1 MPELPELA
9 SNTLLAIFTL
19 AFITGVLHGATGMA
33 GGIVMTAF
41 LAHFIGI
48 KMAVPVM
55 SCALIFS
62 HASRI
67 LMHWQH
73 TDRKIAGQVLL
84 FGTPTIVLGAYIFTF
99 LDAAIVALL
108 FAAMLLLSF
117 PVKRWARRN
126 DINTGPRLL
135 AFASS
140 VWGLLAGNVTGPGFF
155 LAPFLLGTG
164 MGRLTF
170 VGTLASITLMM
181 NITKL
186 AVFGAAAYITAEWLL
201 LGVLIGL
208 VKIPGNWV
216 GKILLQRMNDRDH
229 SVLVDVMTVMMIVYF
244 IYLGVF
250 QY

>member
-1 MPELPELA
+1 MLELPELA
-9 SNTLLAIFTL
+9 STTFAIIIVL
-19 AFITGVLHGATGMA
+19 AFITGALHGATGMA

-48 KMAVPVM
+48 KTAVPVM

-67 LMHWQH
+67 VMHWQH
-73 TDRKIAGQVLL
+73 TDPKIAGQVLL

-99 LDAAIVALL
+99 LDAAIAALL
-108 FAAMLLLSF
+108 FAVMLLLSF
-117 PVKRWARRN
+117 PVKRWARSH
-126 DINTGPRLL
+126 DIKTGPRLL

-140 VWGLLAGNVTGPGFF
+140 LWGLLAGNVTGPGFF